1 MKALK
6 LIQKYRE
13 KRTLT
18 AEKCRSYQ
26 QEELSRKADSII
38 NDIKAVINFKVS
50 NTNEKAIISSL
61 FNPDDKVYTIVEKY
75 YKDHGFTVFRTR
87 FSELGDLEFLVIS
100 WI

>member
-1 MKALK
+1 MIRK

-61 FNPDDKVYTIVEKY
+61 LSPDDKVYVEKY
-75 YKDHGFTVFRTR
+75 YKDHGFTVFRTK